1 MTTSTSPRVAVVILN
16 WNGRHHLETYL
27 PSVVEHSREHAE
39 VVVVDNGSTDD
50 STTWLKE
57 HHPSVRVVEL
67 DENKGFAG
75 GYNDGLER
83 VTADVFVLLNSD
95 VRVSP
100 NWIPP
105 VLEMMHN
112 EGYVACQPLIRNDT
126 DPELFEYAG
135 AAGGFIDRDGFTF
148 CAGRIFEVFE
158 TDAGQYNANREV
170 FWASGAALFIQAEAW
185 REVGGLDEDFFAH
198 MEEIDLCWRLKNRGY
213 RIGACGQ
220 SVVFHLGG
228 GTLQKISPFKSYL
241 NFRNNLYMLVK
252 NHHQR
257 ALYPMLFRRMVLD
270 GVAALKFLVEG
281 STPLFAAVWKA
292 HRDFKANFRTMKNRR
307 SKKSVRVAP
316 RRETIP
322 TVRDATGEAS
332 SSTTSFAGSTRSAS
346 WIPTVSGNN
355 VEQPDASGAE
365 AAVYGGEFSRRFAAW
380 MHRLFGRRWR
390 SSPSRNAGF
399 GQIKS
404 RPFAWQRMDGS
415 TIRFNYG
422 ADTVHLGQW
431 SRPTFIE

>member
-16 WNGRHHLETYL
+16 WDGRHHLETYL
-27 PSVVEHSREHAE
+27 PSVVEHSREHAN

-50 STTWLKE
+50 STAWLKE
-57 HHPSVRVVEL
+57 HHPSVRVIEL

-83 VTADVFVLLNSD
+83 ETADVFVLLNSD

-105 VLEMMHN
+105 VLDMMQN

-158 TDAGQYNANREV
+158 TDTGQYNANREV

-307 SKKSVRVAP
+307 EQEIRACRSVQGHYPNRSGRYKGSILVDYFI
-316 RRETIP
+316 RRKHT
-322 TVRDATGEAS
+322 
-332 SSTTSFAGSTRSAS
+332 
-346 WIPTVSGNN
+346 
-355 VEQPDASGAE
+355 
-365 AAVYGGEFSRRFAAW
+365 
-380 MHRLFGRRWR
+380 
-390 SSPSRNAGF
+390 F
-399 GQIKS
+399 GQLN
-404 RPFAWQRMDGS
+404 PN
-415 TIRFNYG
+415 RF
-422 ADTVHLGQW
+422 W
-431 SRPTFIE
+431 K

>member
-39 VVVVDNGSTDD
+39 IVIVDNGSTDD

-57 HHPSVRVVEL
+57 YHPSVRVVEL

-75 GYNDGLER
+75 GYNDGLEH

-105 VLEMMHN
+105 VLDMMHN

-257 ALYPMLFRRMVLD
+257 ALYPMLLRRMVLD
-270 GVAALKFLVEG
+270 GIAALKFLVEG

-292 HRDFKANFRTMKNRR
+292 HRDFRANFRTIKDRRAQEIRTCRSVQGNHPNRSGR
-307 SKKSVRVAP
+307 YRGSILVDYFI
-316 RRETIP
+316 RRKHT
-322 TVRDATGEAS
+322 
-332 SSTTSFAGSTRSAS
+332 
-346 WIPTVSGNN
+346 
-355 VEQPDASGAE
+355 
-365 AAVYGGEFSRRFAAW
+365 
-380 MHRLFGRRWR
+380 
-390 SSPSRNAGF
+390 F
-399 GQIKS
+399 GQLD
-404 RPFAWQRMDGS
+404 PN
-415 TIRFNYG
+415 RF
-422 ADTVHLGQW
+422 W
-431 SRPTFIE
+431 K

>member
-83 VTADVFVLLNSD
+83 ITADVFVLLNSD

-112 EGYVACQPLIRNDT
+112 EGYAACQPLIRNDT

-252 NHHQR
+252 NHHQC

-292 HRDFKANFRTMKNRR
+292 HRDFKANFRTMKDRRGQEIRACRSVQGNHPNRSGR
-307 SKKSVRVAP
+307 YRGSILVDYFI
-316 RRETIP
+316 RRKHT
-322 TVRDATGEAS
+322 
-332 SSTTSFAGSTRSAS
+332 
-346 WIPTVSGNN
+346 
-355 VEQPDASGAE
+355 
-365 AAVYGGEFSRRFAAW
+365 
-380 MHRLFGRRWR
+380 
-390 SSPSRNAGF
+390 F
-399 GQIKS
+399 GQLD
-404 RPFAWQRMDGS
+404 PN
-415 TIRFNYG
+415 RF
-422 ADTVHLGQW
+422 W
-431 SRPTFIE
+431 K

>member
-75 GYNDGLER
+75 GYNDGLKR

-112 EGYVACQPLIRNDT
+112 EGYAACQPLIRNDT

-228 GTLQKISPFKSYL
+228 GTLQKISPVKSYL

-252 NHHQR
+252 NQHQR

-292 HRDFKANFRTMKNRR
+292 HRDFKANFRTIKDRR
-307 SKKSVRVAP
+307 AQEIRAC
-316 RRETIP
+316 
-322 TVRDATGEAS
+322 
-332 SSTTSFAGSTRSAS
+332 RSAQ
-346 WIPTVSGNN
+346 GNHPN
-355 VEQPDASGAE
+355 RAGRYRGSILVD
-365 AAVYGGEFSRRFAAW
+365 YFIRRK
-380 MHRLFGRRWR
+380 HT
-390 SSPSRNAGF
+390 F
-399 GQIKS
+399 GQLDPK
-404 RPFAWQRMDGS
+404 
-415 TIRFNYG
+415 RF
-422 ADTVHLGQW
+422 W
-431 SRPTFIE
+431 K

>member
-1 MTTSTSPRVAVVILN
+1 MTTSTSPKVAVVILN

-27 PSVVEHSREHAE
+27 PSVVEHSREHADI
-39 VVVVDNGSTDD
+39 VVVDNGSTDN

-75 GYNDGLER
+75 GYNHGLER

-95 VRVSP
+95 VRVSH

-105 VLEMMHN
+105 VLDMMQN
-112 EGYVACQPLIRNDT
+112 AGYVACQPLIRNDT

-158 TDAGQYNANREV
+158 TDTGQYNVNREV

-213 RIGACGQ
+213 RIGVCGQ

-252 NHHQR
+252 NHHQC

-270 GVAALKFLVEG
+270 GIAALKFLVEG

-292 HRDFKANFRTMKNRR
+292 HWEFKANFRTMKNRR
-307 SKKSVRVAP
+307 DREIRACRSVQRNRPNRSGCYRGSILVDYFI
-316 RRETIP
+316 RRKHT
-322 TVRDATGEAS
+322 
-332 SSTTSFAGSTRSAS
+332 
-346 WIPTVSGNN
+346 
-355 VEQPDASGAE
+355 
-365 AAVYGGEFSRRFAAW
+365 
-380 MHRLFGRRWR
+380 
-390 SSPSRNAGF
+390 F
-399 GQIKS
+399 GQLDSK
-404 RPFAWQRMDGS
+404 
-415 TIRFNYG
+415 RF
-422 ADTVHLGQW
+422 W
-431 SRPTFIE
+431 K